1 MENGEWLI
9 SLLRQTLNLPN
20 PNGSLRATCTAKIQS
35 QKFPK
40 GQGMS
45 LQTINLPKDNTVNL
59 NKVYDAIVVGSG
71 AAGGMAAYVLTF
83 HGMKVLL
90 LEAGK
95 KIDTTQELK
104 STEWPYEHPRR
115 GDMPPDRHALTPNE
129 YTIRK
134 PPYAA
139 GIKARHVHN
148 YVQSWSGS
156 DYSKNL
162 VVDEKDH
169 PYTGTN
175 YAWVR
180 SRALGGKTNIW
191 GRLALR
197 LSDYD
202 FKAAS
207 RDGYGENW
215 PIEYKDIAPYYDRVD
230 LLLGISGVK
239 ENLPHLPD
247 SIFQRPVRLNDA
259 EVHLRGS
266 LAKMGRTLTPYRAG
280 VTTDGVKNKYRMRCF
295 SRGACARR
303 AGGCDIH
310 AAFDS
315 PTGLIFPAFDRGNLT
330 IRTNAT
336 VSEVLVD
343 TNTGKARGVAFI
355 DTVTGK
361 NYEAK
366 AKTVV
371 LAASTL
377 ESARLMLLSKS
388 RHHPNGIGNSSG
400 HVGHNFCE
408 HVMGPGVSGIYKQK
422 IGSPRTL
429 DDGRPGGFYLA
440 RFRNLADKHQKFI
453 RGYGFEGGS
462 GIRMFPGDAIGMT
475 GFGASYKKKVRDY
488 AGAFVDIG
496 GFGEVLARYEN
507 HVALDPL
514 VKDRWG
520 IPVLRFNI
528 KFGDNEKKMCEDMAE
543 TAQEMF
549 EAAGIEIVNVN
560 REILTEG
567 WSIHELGTARM
578 GNDPKTSV
586 LNQYQQ
592 SHDVKNLFVVDGSSH
607 VSAANQNPTWTIM
620 ALAWRSCD
628 YLAEEFKRGNL

>member
-1 MENGEWLI
+1 MQSEA
-9 SLLRQTLNLPN
+9 PN
-20 PNGSLRATCTAKIQS
+20 IPN
-35 QKFPK
+35 
-40 GQGMS
+40 
-45 LQTINLPKDNTVNL
+45 DNTVDL
-59 NKVYDAIVVGSG
+59 KMVYDAIIVGSG
-71 AAGGMAAYVLTF
+71 AAGGMAAYVLASAGLKT
-83 HGMKVLL
+83 LL
-90 LEAGK
+90 LEAGRR
-95 KIDTTQELK
+95 INTTEELK

-115 GDMPPDRHALTPNE
+115 GEMPDNRHALTLNE
-129 YTIRK
+129 YTIRN
-134 PPYAA
+134 PPYAR
-139 GIKARHVHN
+139 GLKANHVHS
-148 YVQSWSGS
+148 YVQGWGGS

-180 SRALGGKTNIW
+180 SRCLGGKTNIW

-215 PIEYKDIAPYYDRVD
+215 PIEYKDIAPYYDKVD

-239 ENLPHLPD
+239 ENLPSLPD
-247 SIFQRPVRLNDA
+247 SIFQRPIRLNDP
-259 EVHLRGS
+259 EVHLRNT

-280 VTTDGVKNKYRMRCF
+280 VTTDGVQNKYRRRCY

-310 AAFDS
+310 ATFDS
-315 PTGLIFPAFDRGNLT
+315 PTGLIFPAFDTGNLT

-336 VSEVLVD
+336 VREVLVD
-343 TNTGKARGVAFI
+343 TDTGKARGVVFS

-361 NYEAK
+361 SYEAK
-366 AKTVV
+366 AKVVV

-388 RHHPNGIGNSSG
+388 RQHPNGIGNSSG

-408 HVMGPGVSGIYKQK
+408 HVMGPNVTALVKDK
-422 IGSPRTL
+422 IGAKRTL
-429 DDGRPGGFYLA
+429 DDGRPGGFYVP
-440 RFRNLADKHQKFI
+440 RFRNLDERNQKFI
-453 RGYGFEGGS
+453 RGYGFEGS
-462 GIRMFPGDAIGMT
+462 SGMT
-475 GFGASYKKKVRDY
+475 ISPDSVSETPGFGNGYKKAVRDY
-488 AGAFVDIG
+488 AGAMISMG

-507 HVALDPL
+507 YVDLDPA

-520 IPVLRFNI
+520 IPVLRFHY

-543 TAQEMF
+543 SAQEMM
-549 EAAGIEIVNVN
+549 EAAGFTVVNLR
-560 REILTEG
+560 RELLTEG

-578 GNDPKTSV
+578 GTDSKKSV
-586 LNQYQQ
+586 LNQFQQ

-607 VSAANQNPTWTIM
+607 VSASCQNPTWTIM
-620 ALAWRSCD
+620 ALAWRSCE
-628 YLAEEFKRGNL
+628 YLAGELKKGNL

>member
-1 MENGEWLI
+1 
-9 SLLRQTLNLPN
+9 
-20 PNGSLRATCTAKIQS
+20 
-35 QKFPK
+35 
-40 GQGMS
+40 MS
-45 LQTINLPKDNTVNL
+45 LQTVNLPNEQTVNL

-71 AAGGMAAYVLTF
+71 AAGGMAAYVLSS
-83 HGMKVLL
+83 HGLKVLL

-95 KIDTTQELK
+95 RIDTSKELK

-115 GDMPPDRHALTPNE
+115 GDMPSDRHALTLNE

-134 PPYAA
+134 PPYAR
-139 GIKARHVHN
+139 GIKANHVHS
-148 YVQSWSGS
+148 YVQGWGGS

-162 VVDEKDH
+162 VVEEKDH

-180 SRALGGKTNIW
+180 SRVLGGKTNIW

-215 PIEYKDIAPYYDRVD
+215 PIEYKDIEPYYDKVD

-239 ENLPHLPD
+239 ENLPYLPD

-259 EVHLRGS
+259 EVHLRSS

-280 VTTDGVKNKYRMRCF
+280 VTTDGVKHNTKYRMRCF

-315 PTGLIFPAFDRGNLT
+315 PTGLIYPAFDKGNLT
-330 IRTNAT
+330 IRTNST

-343 TNTGKARGVAFI
+343 NNTGKARGVAFI
-355 DTVTGK
+355 DTATGK
-361 NYEAK
+361 SLEAK
-366 AKTVV
+366 AKVVV

-408 HVMGPGVSGIYKQK
+408 HVMGPGVLGLYKQK
-422 IGSPRTL
+422 IGAPRSL

-440 RFRNLADKHQKFI
+440 RFRNLTEKHPKFI

-462 GIRMFPGDAIGMT
+462 GTKMFPGEAIGLP
-475 GFGASYKKKVRDY
+475 GFGAGYKKKVRDY
-488 AGAFVDIG
+488 AGAFIDIG

-507 HVALDPL
+507 HVALDPV

-520 IPVLRFNI
+520 IPVLQFHI

-549 EAAGIEIVNVN
+549 ETAGIEIVQVS
-560 REILTEG
+560 REMLTEG

-620 ALAWRSCD
+620 ALCWRSCD
-628 YLAEEFKRGNL
+628 YLAEELKRGNL